1 MRFDVITVM
10 PGMFEAISQYGVT
23 SRGMQQGAVE
33 LHCWNPRQH
42 TSDRHHTVDDR
53 PYGGGPGMVMK
64 PEPLKAS
71 IDEVRAA
78 APSSKVVYLSPQGR
92 RFDQAAA
99 RKMAESPGL
108 ILLCGRYEGVDE
120 RLIQNAVDEEWS
132 IGDFVLSGGELGAMV
147 MIDAIARLVPGVLGH
162 EDSAQQDSFMQ
173 GLLDCPHFTRPE
185 VFEDESVPSVL
196 LSGNHAEIARWR
208 RQQALGRTQQRRP
221 DLLKKCELSDEDHL
235 LLDQYVK
242 NSQGDQQ

>member
-1 MRFDVITVM
+1 M

-23 SRGMQQGAVE
+23 SRGVDQGKIE
-33 LHCWNPRQH
+33 LHCWNPRRH
-42 TSDRHHTVDDR
+42 TSDRHQTVDDR

-64 PEPLKAS
+64 PEPLQAS

-92 RFDQAAA
+92 RFNQAAA
-99 RKMAESPGL
+99 RELSQSSGL

-185 VFEDESVPSVL
+185 VYEGEAVPSVL

-208 RQQALGRTQQRRP
+208 RQQALGRTLQRRP
-221 DLLKKCELSDEDHL
+221 DLLEKCELSDEDHL
-235 LLDQYVK
+235 LLDEYVK
-242 NSQGDQQ
+242 SSQGENNE